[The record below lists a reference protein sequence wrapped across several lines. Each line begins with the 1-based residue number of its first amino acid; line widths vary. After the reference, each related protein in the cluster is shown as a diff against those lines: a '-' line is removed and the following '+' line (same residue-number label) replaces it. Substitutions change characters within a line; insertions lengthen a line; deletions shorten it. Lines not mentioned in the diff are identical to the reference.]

1 MKTVVLLGTLDTKGR
16 EYEYAIECLREAGV
30 LPLMVDFGVL
40 ADPAFKPDIGAQQV
54 AEAGGTDLSALR
66 FAQEGTE
73 TRARALTIMTEGLVK
88 ILANLRDGARCD
100 AVFGLGGSGGSSVI
114 AAAMRSLPL
123 GIPKL
128 LVSTMASGDVRGYIG
143 TKDMAIMYSVTDIAG
158 LNRVSRQIL
167 RNAAFGIAGMAQGA
181 TTAEKSDR
189 PLIAITMFG
198 ITTPCGLQVV
208 ERLEKLGFETIVF
221 HANGSGR
228 AMEELIDE
236 GLIDGVMDL
245 TPKELT
251 DFTMGAVF
259 HAGPDRL
266 EAAGRKGIP
275 QLVAP
280 GGVEV
285 SNWGPLETMPAKY
298 KTPDRK
304 VIVHNALVCAARIN
318 AEESIRMGTLLATK
332 VNAATG
338 PTGVIVPLGGFD
350 KYEMPPDGPWI
361 DRDKDAALISALHS
375 KLRDGIAY
383 REVEANINEPAFA
396 DEAVQAFMQ
405 LWQQR
410 RDTRAG
416 RK

>member
-1 MKTVVLLGTLDTKGR
+1 MLGTLDTKGR
-16 EYEYAIECLREAGV
+16 EYEYAMACLRDAGV

-40 ADPAFKPDIGAQQV
+40 ADPAFPPDISPAEV
-54 AEAGGTDLSALR
+54 AAAGGTDLHELR
-66 FAQEGTE
+66 FAQEGSE
-73 TRARALTIMTEGLVK
+73 MRARALATMTAGLIK
-88 ILANLRDGARCD
+88 ILTRLRAEKRCD

-158 LNRVSRQIL
+158 LNRVSRQVL
-167 RNAAFGIAGMAQGA
+167 RNAAYGIAGMAQG
-181 TTAEKSDR
+181 TAAPAKSDK

-198 ITTPCGLQVV
+198 ITTPCGLRVV
-208 ERLEKLGFETIVF
+208 EQLEQIGFETIVF

-236 GLIDGVMDL
+236 GVIDGVMDL

-251 DFTMGAVF
+251 DFTMGAAF
-259 HAGPDRL
+259 HAGPNRL

-275 QLVAP
+275 QLVGT

-285 SNWGPLETMPAKY
+285 MNFGPMETMPEKY

-318 AEESIRMGTLLATK
+318 MEESVQMGTLLAGK
-332 VNAATG
+332 INAATG
-338 PTGVIVPLGGFD
+338 PTGVIVPLRGFD

-361 DRDKDAALISALHS
+361 DPEKDAALISALHGS
-375 KLRDGIAY
+375 LRDGISY
-383 REVEANINEPAFA
+383 QEVPANINEPIFA
-396 DEAVQAFMQ
+396 DNAVKAFLE
-405 LWQQR
+405 LWER
-410 RDTRAG
+410 RQKPAG
-416 RK
+416 NPE